1 MVAVA
6 HGLIVGG
13 GIAGLAS
20 AIALEQI
27 GVHCDVAEIGD
38 FGTVGAGIGIAG
50 RAPNALQELGV
61 YDEVA
66 AMRGVEWASLPRG
79 VTMTARGDG
88 AVSRGVHAKVYRFW
102 RAGADPIEVHVI
114 GSHNLT
120 TPAISGRHNWET
132 SVIIGRSKKTV
143 EFHIANAI
151 RKLNAVNKNQAA
163 LIAYNRGL
171 IS

>member
-66 AMRGVEWASLPRG
+66 ATGQPGLGAPAMQTPIASNVL
-79 VTMTARGDG
+79 V
-88 AVSRGVHAKVYRFW
+88 
-102 RAGADPIEVHVI
+102 
-114 GSHNLT
+114 
-120 TPAISGRHNWET
+120 
-132 SVIIGRSKKTV
+132 
-143 EFHIANAI
+143 
-151 RKLNAVNKNQAA
+151 
-163 LIAYNRGL
+163 
-171 IS
+171 